1 MEANVCPASL
11 HSAQSKLNRGLLGQ
25 QTCDERRRAPRSDQ
39 GWTQA
44 PCGDKAPP
52 GPGGS
57 GAQTPRGGR
66 FHESLPIRSPPLPR
80 FQSKAAKNRYFAH
93 FCNTRS
99 KLIKINPTP
108 ASAWSCFGHGCIDSV
123 FWSPRTRVV
132 TQTLT
137 MAVIVGGLGEALR
150 SITRAA
156 DRAATQQGAA
166 GARQPHPEHP
176 GRRPAAL
183 AVLTRV

>member
-1 MEANVCPASL
+1 MDSRPVM
-11 HSAQSKLNRGLLGQ
+11 
-25 QTCDERRRAPRSDQ
+25 
-39 GWTQA
+39 
-44 PCGDKAPP
+44 
-52 GPGGS
+52 
-57 GAQTPRGGR
+57 RGGGHLEAIKAGPR
-66 FHESLPIRSPPLPR
+66 PPAVIKLRPDLGAPEPRRLAAAAFTSLCPSARPLSHASNP
-80 FQSKAAKNRYFAH
+80 NRYFAH
-93 FCNTRS
+93 LCNTRS

-183 AVLTRV
+183 AVHTRV